1 MSRIDY
7 KKDIDMTIGTDKR
20 KTEQNS
26 SAAHKTEQEIL
37 AAEKYHSKPA
47 RFIWNCLVILLS
59 AFFGSS
65 VQIFVMI
72 PCGMTSGGMPGIV
85 RLITHFMPQLSYSVV
100 YYTLSMIILILV
112 FFTMGKA
119 EVGRIIALAFAYPV
133 MLFIF
138 ERIDFELL
146 DSPDPLLASLL
157 IGVCYGIATGV
168 GYIGGFSSGGT
179 DSLARVIKYKLLN
192 YVKVG
197 DIQMAMDVTII
208 LISAFVFNT
217 NVALYAVIN
226 AVVAAKVI
234 SMIMVGVGGRYV
246 QFDIISSKPEEI
258 TEYIL
263 KEVNRAVT
271 SHASRGEYSGAE
283 RRTLTVICTPN
294 ESIKIKKFVAQ
305 ADPDAFATIA
315 PLTTVWGK
323 RFSDI
328 REVDNV

>member
-1 MSRIDY
+1 MSTIRD
-7 KKDIDMTIGTDKR
+7 KKETV
-20 KTEQNS
+20 KTS
-26 SAAHKTEQEIL
+26 PDT
-37 AAEKYHSKPA
+37 AEKDQTILPGMKQHSKA
-47 RFIWNCLVILLS
+47 YQVFRSTVIVLLS

-85 RLITHFMPQLSYSVV
+85 RLITHFFPQISYSVV
-100 YYTLSMIILILV
+100 YYTLSMLILILV

-138 ERIDFELL
+138 EKMDFELL
-146 DSPDPLLASLL
+146 DTPDPLLASLL
-157 IGVCYGIATGV
+157 IGVCYGLATGI

-179 DSLARVIKYKLLN
+179 DSIARVIKFKLLN

-217 NVALYAVIN
+217 NVAFYAVIN

-234 SMIMVGVGGRYV
+234 SMVMIGVGGRYV

-258 TEYIL
+258 TEYVL
-263 KEVNRAVT
+263 NTVNRAVT
-271 SHASRGEYSGAE
+271 SHVSRGEYTKQE

-294 ESIKIKKFVAQ
+294 ESIKIKKYVAEI
-305 ADPDAFATIA
+305 DPDAFATMMPI
-315 PLTTVWGK
+315 TTVWGK

>member
-1 MSRIDY
+1 M
-7 KKDIDMTIGTDKR
+7 K
-20 KTEQNS
+20 Q
-26 SAAHKTEQEIL
+26 
-37 AAEKYHSKPA
+37 HSKA
-47 RFIWNCLVILLS
+47 YQVFRSTVIVLLS

-72 PCGMTSGGMPGIV
+72 PCGMTSGGLPGIV
-85 RLITHFMPQLSYSVV
+85 RLITHFFPQISYSVV
-100 YYTLSMIILILV
+100 YYTLSMLILILV

-138 ERIDFELL
+138 EKMDFELL
-146 DSPDPLLASLL
+146 DTPDPLLASLL
-157 IGVCYGIATGV
+157 IGVCYGLATGI

-179 DSLARVIKYKLLN
+179 DSLARVIKFKLLN

-217 NVALYAVIN
+217 NVAFYAVIN

-234 SMIMVGVGGRYV
+234 SMVMIGVGGRYV

-258 TEYIL
+258 TEYVL
-263 KEVNRAVT
+263 NTVNRAVT
-271 SHASRGEYSGAE
+271 SHVSRGEYTKQE

-294 ESIKIKKFVAQ
+294 ESIKIKKYVAEI
-305 ADPDAFATIA
+305 DPDAFATMMPI
-315 PLTTVWGK
+315 TTVWGK

>member
-1 MSRIDY
+1 MPTIRD
-7 KKDIDMTIGTDKR
+7 KKETAKTSPDTAVKDQTILPGMK
-20 KTEQNS
+20 Q
-26 SAAHKTEQEIL
+26 
-37 AAEKYHSKPA
+37 HSKA
-47 RFIWNCLVILLS
+47 YQVFRSTVIVLLS

-85 RLITHFMPQLSYSVV
+85 RLITHFFPQISYSVV
-100 YYTLSMIILILV
+100 YYSLSMLILILV

-138 ERIDFELL
+138 EKMDFELL
-146 DSPDPLLASLL
+146 DTPDPLLASLL
-157 IGVCYGIATGV
+157 IGVCYGLATGI

-179 DSLARVIKYKLLN
+179 DSIARVIKFKLLN

-217 NVALYAVIN
+217 NVAFYAVIN

-234 SMIMVGVGGRYV
+234 SMVMIGVGGRYV

-258 TEYIL
+258 TEYVL
-263 KEVNRAVT
+263 NTVNRAVT
-271 SHASRGEYSGAE
+271 SHVSRGEYTKQE

-294 ESIKIKKFVAQ
+294 ESIKIKKYVAEI
-305 ADPDAFATIA
+305 DPDAFATMMPI
-315 PLTTVWGK
+315 TTVWGK

>member
-1 MSRIDY
+1 MPTIRD
-7 KKDIDMTIGTDKR
+7 KK
-20 KTEQNS
+20 KTV
-26 SAAHKTEQEIL
+26 KTSPDT
-37 AAEKYHSKPA
+37 AEKDQTFLPGMKQHSKA
-47 RFIWNCLVILLS
+47 YQVFRSTVIVLLS

-85 RLITHFMPQLSYSVV
+85 RLITHFFPQISYSVV
-100 YYTLSMIILILV
+100 YYTLSMLILILV

-138 ERIDFELL
+138 EKMDFELL
-146 DSPDPLLASLL
+146 DTPDPLLASLL
-157 IGVCYGIATGV
+157 IGVCYGLATGI

-179 DSLARVIKYKLLN
+179 DSIARVIKFKLLN

-217 NVALYAVIN
+217 NVAFYAVIN

-234 SMIMVGVGGRYV
+234 SMVMIGVGGRYV

-258 TEYIL
+258 TEYVL
-263 KEVNRAVT
+263 NTVNRAVT
-271 SHASRGEYSGAE
+271 SHVSRGEYTKQE

-294 ESIKIKKFVAQ
+294 ESIKIKKYVAEI
-305 ADPDAFATIA
+305 DPDAFATMMPI
-315 PLTTVWGK
+315 TTVWGK

>member
-1 MSRIDY
+1 MPTIRD
-7 KKDIDMTIGTDKR
+7 KKETAKTSPDTAVKDQTILPGMK
-20 KTEQNS
+20 Q
-26 SAAHKTEQEIL
+26 
-37 AAEKYHSKPA
+37 HSKA
-47 RFIWNCLVILLS
+47 YQVFRSTVIVLLS

-72 PCGMTSGGMPGIV
+72 PCGMTSGGLPGIV
-85 RLITHFMPQLSYSVV
+85 RLITHFFPQISYSVV
-100 YYTLSMIILILV
+100 YYTLSMLILILV

-138 ERIDFELL
+138 EKMDFELL
-146 DSPDPLLASLL
+146 DTPDPLLASLL
-157 IGVCYGIATGV
+157 IGVCYGLATGI

-179 DSLARVIKYKLLN
+179 DSLARVIKFKLLN

-217 NVALYAVIN
+217 NVAFYAVIN

-234 SMIMVGVGGRYV
+234 SMVMIGVGGRYV

-258 TEYIL
+258 TEYVL
-263 KEVNRAVT
+263 NTVNRAVT
-271 SHASRGEYSGAE
+271 SHVSRGEYTKQE

-294 ESIKIKKFVAQ
+294 ESIKIKKYVAQ
-305 ADPDAFATIA
+305 IDPDAFATMMPI
-315 PLTTVWGK
+315 TTVWGK

>member
-1 MSRIDY
+1 MS
-7 KKDIDMTIGTDKR
+7 KKDSPQEAVPAEAALADAEQQRTDAAGEKKTIRTIGK
-20 KTEQNS
+20 
-26 SAAHKTEQEIL
+26 
-37 AAEKYHSKPA
+37 SKPGKLL
-47 RFIWNCLVILLS
+47 RSILIVLLS

-72 PCGMTSGGMPGIV
+72 PCGMTSGGMPGIC
-85 RLITHFMPQLSYSVV
+85 RLITHFMPSISYSVV
-100 YYTLSMIILILV
+100 YYTLSMLILILV

-119 EVGRIIALAFAYPV
+119 EVGRIVALAFAYPV

-138 ERIDFELL
+138 EKMDFELL
-146 DSPDPLLASLL
+146 DTPDPLLASLL
-157 IGVCYGIATGV
+157 IGVCYGLATGI

-179 DSLARVIKYKLLN
+179 DSLARVIKFKLLN

-208 LISAFVFNT
+208 LISAFVFNP
-217 NVALYAVIN
+217 NVAFYAVIN

-234 SMIMVGVGGRYV
+234 SMVMIGVGGRYV

-263 KEVNRAVT
+263 KTVDRAVT
-271 SHASRGEYSGAE
+271 SHVSRGEYTGNE

-294 ESIKIKKFVAQ
+294 ESIKIKKFVAEI
-305 ADPDAFATIA
+305 DPDAFATVMPI
-315 PLTTVWGK
+315 TTVWGK